1 MSWWEALLLGLVQGL
16 TEFIPVS
23 SDGHLSAAQM
33 LLPDFRQ
40 VGVLFDVL
48 VHVGTL
54 FAVLVYYRR
63 FLRDEA
69 AGLFSRD
76 RARRRGA
83 WELVLLICLAMVP
96 TGIVGIFLKGVVEQ
110 TKSDARFV
118 GMMEIATGLLL
129 ALSYLARGGKKE
141 RESMTR
147 WDALFIGFAQ
157 GLAVLPGLSRSA
169 STIAVGLFLGLSGG
183 WAANFAFLLVIPAI
197 LGAAGLEIFSAWR
210 QEGLSFFASPDFAKY
225 LAGAAVAGAV
235 GYLTI
240 GWMIRLVS
248 TRRVHF
254 FAIYCFLF
262 GLLLFFLFP

>member
-23 SDGHLSAAQM
+23 SDGHLSAAEM

-54 FAVLVYYRR
+54 FAVLIYYRR
-63 FLRDEA
+63 FLREEA

-76 RARRRGA
+76 LARRRGA
-83 WELVLLICLAMVP
+83 WELTGLMALAMVP
-96 TGIVGIFLKGVVEQ
+96 TGIVAILLKDVVEQ
-110 TKSDARFV
+110 TKSSARFV
-118 GMMEIATGLLL
+118 GVMEIATGLLL
-129 ALSYLARGGKKE
+129 ALSYLARGGKRE
-141 RESMTR
+141 RRTMTR
-147 WDALFIGFAQ
+147 RDALWIGLAQ
-157 GLAVLPGLSRSA
+157 GFAVLPGLSRSA
-169 STIAVGLFLGLSGG
+169 STIAVGLLLGLSGE
-183 WAANFAFLLVIPAI
+183 WAVNFAFLLVIPAI

-210 QEGLSFFASPDFAKY
+210 QEGVAFFASPDFAKY

-248 TRRVHF
+248 TRRVHL
-254 FAIYCFLF
+254 FAIYCLLF
-262 GLLLFFLFP
+262 GLLLILVFP